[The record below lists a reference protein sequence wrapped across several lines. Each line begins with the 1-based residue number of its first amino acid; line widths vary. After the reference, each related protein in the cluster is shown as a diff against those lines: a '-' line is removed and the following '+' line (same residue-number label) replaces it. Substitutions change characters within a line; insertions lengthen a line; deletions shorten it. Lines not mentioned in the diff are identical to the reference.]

1 MVINATPFLPNKE
14 IYFRALINLGSAFVN
29 YTDEYFVSARN

>member
-1 MVINATPFLPNKE
+1 MVINATLSLPNKE
-14 IYFRALINLGSAFVN
+14 VYFRALINLRSAFVN